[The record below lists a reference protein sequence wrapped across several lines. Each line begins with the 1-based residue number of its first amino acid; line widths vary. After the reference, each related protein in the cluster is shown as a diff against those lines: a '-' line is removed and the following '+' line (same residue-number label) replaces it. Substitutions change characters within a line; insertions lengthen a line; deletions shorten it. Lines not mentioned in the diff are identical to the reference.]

1 MSAQYAG
8 TPTGTGPA
16 LPTYLSDAEARQQ
29 DETARERALCDVD
42 SYADWLMGEC
52 MGQTAYDG
60 GRSSKHYAD
69 ERALVLDYSRATD
82 MSTPD
87 LLALAMGLASKQH
100 ARIAAMDELRG
111 RYMRLKCA
119 LADAINEAREM
130 GLGEQS

>member
-60 GRSSKHYAD
+60 SSKHYAD
-69 ERALVLDYSRATD
+69 ERALVLDYSKAQSL
-82 MSTPD
+82 STPD
-87 LLALAMGLASKQH
+87 LLALAMGLASNPR
-100 ARIAAMDELRG
+100 ARIAALDELAKRAG
-111 RYMRLKCA
+111 V
-119 LADAINEAREM
+119 LA
-130 GLGEQS
+130 

>member
-1 MSAQYAG
+1 MSTQYAG

-52 MGQTAYDG
+52 MNQTAYDG

-69 ERALVLDYSRATD
+69 ERALVLDYSKAQRL
-82 MSTPD
+82 STPE
-87 LLALAMGLASKQH
+87 LLALAMGLASNPR
-100 ARIAAMDELRG
+100 ARIAAMDELNG
-111 RYMRLKCA
+111 RRLRA
-119 LADAINEAREM
+119 
-130 GLGEQS
+130 LGEKP